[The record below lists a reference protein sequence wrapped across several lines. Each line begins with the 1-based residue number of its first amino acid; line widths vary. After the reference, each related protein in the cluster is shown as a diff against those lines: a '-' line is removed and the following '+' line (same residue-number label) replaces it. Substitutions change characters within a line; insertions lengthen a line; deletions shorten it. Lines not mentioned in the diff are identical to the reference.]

1 MSEFRP
7 SNRVPLLDLAAR
19 SNSIRDK
26 MLVGLVLFTLARTGE
41 ALAGEQASI
50 ANAKLD
56 SDVGNLPRSSEPA
69 RASITAPDFFAAPTV
84 VDSQLFSTTDFRPR
98 KPTVFN
104 HDPTVSTFDDAPM
117 LRSTTIWQRMSEYRS
132 RDRVRLLTLWESSGS
147 TVSLQAGKR
156 GDPSLQWTSRLM
168 SRGESTRGLLDR
180 LFAVS
185 LAGAGNRL
193 RHADRPT
200 GPAAPTPSQASVP
213 VVAGAK

>member
-7 SNRVPLLDLAAR
+7 SNRVPLPDLAAR
-19 SNSIRDK
+19 CNRIRDK
-26 MLVGLVLFTLARTGE
+26 MLVGMVLLTLVRTGE
-41 ALAGEQASI
+41 ALAGEQTSI
-50 ANAKLD
+50 ANAMPAP
-56 SDVGNLPRSSEPA
+56 DVGNWRQSSQPT
-69 RASITAPDFFAAPTV
+69 RALITAPDFFAVPAV
-84 VDSQLFSTTDFRPR
+84 VDDPLFSTTEFRPR
-98 KPTVFN
+98 KPTVLDR
-104 HDPTVSTFDDAPM
+104 DPAVSAFGDAPL
-117 LRSTTIWQRMSEYRS
+117 LRSTTVWQRMSEYRS
-132 RDRVRLLTLWESSGS
+132 HDRVRLLTLWESSAS

-185 LAGAGNRL
+185 IAGAGNRL

-200 GPAAPTPSQASVP
+200 GPTAAAPSQASVP